1 MKEHGVDLVDV
12 STGGMIPDV
21 TIPVKP
27 GYQVPF
33 SEQVRSRA
41 GIPTTAVGL
50 ITKPKQAKKILK
62 SGAADAIE
70 IGRAALRDPNWP
82 LRAAA
87 KLDIPT
93 ENAPYQPQYVRGAY

>member
-1 MKEHGVDLVDV
+1 
-12 STGGMIPDV
+12 MIPGV
-21 TIPVKP
+21 AIPVKP

-41 GIPTTAVGL
+41 GIPATAVGL
-50 ITKPKQAKKILK
+50 ITKPKRAKKILK